1 MIDRTSYIEKITQ
14 NLKTFKVCALLGPRQ
29 CGKTTIATHYA
40 NLCKEK
46 GEKVHFFDLED
57 PDHLNA
63 LENPKLVFQ
72 RLSGLIIIDEIQRIP
87 ELFTV
92 IRVMVDHYDKKFLI
106 LGSASQ
112 ELIRQSSET
121 LAGRIIY
128 NEVHPFRFNETH
140 GMNQLWF
147 RGGFPLSYL
156 SESEQSA
163 QEWLKAYVKTFL
175 EKDIPSFG
183 FDINPSL
190 IRRFWTMLCGYHGNI
205 FNASELGQSLDLNH
219 KTTRRYLDILTGTFM
234 MRTLQPWHANIQKRQ
249 VKQPKVYFRDSGI
262 FHVLMGVKTSEDLL
276 LNAKLG
282 ASWEGFAMEEIISE
296 LKAEPEDWTQAQLTG
311 RPLQCHRQNDDHTC
325 NCETCAKLRDIAL
338 GTRCLNLSRNQWIE
352 AHITASWTV
361 RQGSQ
366 EVGLGM
372 LRPSEVLQTVLLRLV
387 LYLFPETDVARD

>member
-14 NLKTFKVCALLGPRQ
+14 NLKTFKVCTLLGPRQ

-40 NLCKEK
+40 NLSKEK

-190 IRRFWTMLCGYHGNI
+190 IRRFWTMLCSYHGNI

-296 LKAEPEDWTQAQLTG
+296 LKAEPEDCFFWATHGGAEIDLLINTPTG
-311 RPLQCHRQNDDHTC
+311 LNAYEFKFSNQPKITKSIQEAINTLALEKVLIVVPGNMDYPLSDQVWVIGL
-325 NCETCAKLRDIAL
+325 EKLL
-338 GTRCLNLSRNQWIE
+338 EHQ
-352 AHITASWTV
+352 
-361 RQGSQ
+361 Q
-366 EVGLGM
+366 
-372 LRPSEVLQTVLLRLV
+372 
-387 LYLFPETDVARD
+387 

>member
-1 MIDRTSYIEKITQ
+1 MIDRTGYIETITQ

-29 CGKTTIATHYA
+29 CGKTTIATQYA

-140 GMNQLWF
+140 AINQLWF

-262 FHVLMGVKTSEDLL
+262 FHVLMGIKTSEDLL

-296 LKAEPEDWTQAQLTG
+296 LKAEPEDCFFWATHGGAEIDLLINTPTG
-311 RPLQCHRQNDDHTC
+311 LNAYEFKFSNQPKITKSIQEAITTLELKKVSIVVPGNMEYPLSEQV
-325 NCETCAKLRDIAL
+325 
-338 GTRCLNLSRNQWIE
+338 W
-352 AHITASWTV
+352 V
-361 RQGSQ
+361 
-366 EVGLGM
+366 VGL
-372 LRPSEVLQTVLLRLV
+372 EKLL
-387 LYLFPETDVARD
+387 EHQS

>member
-1 MIDRTSYIEKITQ
+1 MIDRISYIEKITQ

-219 KTTRRYLDILTGTFM
+219 KTTRRYLNILTGTFM

-296 LKAEPEDWTQAQLTG
+296 LKAEPEDCFFWATHGGAEIDLLINTPTG
-311 RPLQCHRQNDDHTC
+311 LNAYEFKFSNQPKITKSIQEAINTLALEKVSIVVPGNMDYPLSDQVWVIGL
-325 NCETCAKLRDIAL
+325 EKLL
-338 GTRCLNLSRNQWIE
+338 EHQ
-352 AHITASWTV
+352 
-361 RQGSQ
+361 Q
-366 EVGLGM
+366 
-372 LRPSEVLQTVLLRLV
+372 
-387 LYLFPETDVARD
+387 

>member
-1 MIDRTSYIEKITQ
+1 MLEKMIDRSSYIEKIKQ
-14 NLKTFKVCALLGPRQ
+14 DLKNFKVCALLGPRQ
-29 CGKTTIATHYA
+29 CGKTTIAMHYA
-40 NLCKEK
+40 NLQRAT
-46 GEKVHFFDLED
+46 GEEVHFFDLED

-63 LENPKLVFQ
+63 LENPKLLFQ
-72 RLSGLIIIDEIQRIP
+72 NLSGLIIIDEIQKIP

-121 LAGRIIY
+121 LAGRITY
-128 NEVHPFRFNETH
+128 TEAYPFRLNEIH
-140 GMNQLWF
+140 EMNQLWF

-156 SESEQSA
+156 SESDQSA

-183 FDINPSL
+183 FDINPT
-190 IRRFWTMLCGYHGNI
+190 IVRRFWTMLCGYHGNI

-234 MRTLQPWHANIQKRQ
+234 MRTLQPWYANIQKRQ

-262 FHVLMGVKTSEDLL
+262 FHVLMGIKNQKDLL

-282 ASWEGFAMEEIISE
+282 ASWEGFAMEEIISQI
-296 LKAEPEDWTQAQLTG
+296 KAEPEDCFFWATHGGAEIDLLINTSKGLNAFEFKFSSQPKITKSIQEAISTLGLEKVSIVVPGDIEYPLSEQVWVIGLEKLLT
-311 RPLQCHRQNDDHTC
+311 H
-325 NCETCAKLRDIAL
+325 
-338 GTRCLNLSRNQWIE
+338 
-352 AHITASWTV
+352 
-361 RQGSQ
+361 
-366 EVGLGM
+366 
-372 LRPSEVLQTVLLRLV
+372 
-387 LYLFPETDVARD
+387 

>member
-1 MIDRTSYIEKITQ
+1 VIDRTSYIEKITQ

-296 LKAEPEDWTQAQLTG
+296 LKAEPEDCFFWATHGGAEIDLLINTPTG
-311 RPLQCHRQNDDHTC
+311 LNAYEFKFSNQPKITKSIQEAINTLALEKVSIVVPGNMDYPLSDQVWVIGL
-325 NCETCAKLRDIAL
+325 EKLL
-338 GTRCLNLSRNQWIE
+338 EHQ
-352 AHITASWTV
+352 
-361 RQGSQ
+361 Q
-366 EVGLGM
+366 
-372 LRPSEVLQTVLLRLV
+372 
-387 LYLFPETDVARD
+387 

>member
-1 MIDRTSYIEKITQ
+1 VIDRTSYIEKITQ

-57 PDHLNA
+57 HDHLNA
-63 LENPKLVFQ
+63 LENAKLVFQ

-163 QEWLKAYVKTFL
+163 QKWLKAYVKTFL

-296 LKAEPEDWTQAQLTG
+296 LKAEPEDCFFWATHGGAEIDLLINTPTG
-311 RPLQCHRQNDDHTC
+311 LNAYEFKFSNQPKITKSIQEAINTLALEKVSIVVPGNMDYPLSDQVWVIGL
-325 NCETCAKLRDIAL
+325 EKLL
-338 GTRCLNLSRNQWIE
+338 EHQ
-352 AHITASWTV
+352 
-361 RQGSQ
+361 Q
-366 EVGLGM
+366 
-372 LRPSEVLQTVLLRLV
+372 
-387 LYLFPETDVARD
+387 

>member
-296 LKAEPEDWTQAQLTG
+296 LKAEPEDCFFWATHGGAEIDLLINTPTG
-311 RPLQCHRQNDDHTC
+311 LNAYEFKFSNQPKITKSIQEAINTLALEKVSIVVPGNMDYPLSDQVWVIGL
-325 NCETCAKLRDIAL
+325 EKLL
-338 GTRCLNLSRNQWIE
+338 EHQ
-352 AHITASWTV
+352 
-361 RQGSQ
+361 Q
-366 EVGLGM
+366 
-372 LRPSEVLQTVLLRLV
+372 
-387 LYLFPETDVARD
+387 

>member
-29 CGKTTIATHYA
+29 CGKTTIAKHYA

-296 LKAEPEDWTQAQLTG
+296 LKAEPEDCFFWATHGGAEIDLLINTPTG
-311 RPLQCHRQNDDHTC
+311 LNAYEFKFSNQPKITKSIQEAINTLALEKVSIVVPGNMDYPLSDQVWVIGL
-325 NCETCAKLRDIAL
+325 EKLL
-338 GTRCLNLSRNQWIE
+338 EHQ
-352 AHITASWTV
+352 
-361 RQGSQ
+361 Q
-366 EVGLGM
+366 
-372 LRPSEVLQTVLLRLV
+372 
-387 LYLFPETDVARD
+387 

>member
-1 MIDRTSYIEKITQ
+1 VIDRTSYIEKITQ

-29 CGKTTIATHYA
+29 CGKTTIAKHYA

-296 LKAEPEDWTQAQLTG
+296 LKAEPEDCFFWATHGGAEIDLLINTPTG
-311 RPLQCHRQNDDHTC
+311 LNAYEFKFSNQPKITKSIQEAINTLALEKVSIVVPGNMDYPLSDQVWVIGL
-325 NCETCAKLRDIAL
+325 EKLL
-338 GTRCLNLSRNQWIE
+338 EHQ
-352 AHITASWTV
+352 
-361 RQGSQ
+361 Q
-366 EVGLGM
+366 
-372 LRPSEVLQTVLLRLV
+372 
-387 LYLFPETDVARD
+387 